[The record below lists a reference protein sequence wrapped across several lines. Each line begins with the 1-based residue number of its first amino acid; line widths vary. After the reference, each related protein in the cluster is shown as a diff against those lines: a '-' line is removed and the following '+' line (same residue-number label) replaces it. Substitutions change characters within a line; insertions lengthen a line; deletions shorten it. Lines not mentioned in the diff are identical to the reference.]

1 MSPRA
6 AERRGGTISSLLF
19 VVGHPVS
26 HSLSPAMH
34 NGIIARLGLPLHY
47 VPVDLPPAHLRGFL
61 RIVRAGNF
69 LGGNVTI
76 PYKEDAAALAD
87 SRSEAVEVCGAA
99 NTLVVRKGKLH
110 AENTDG
116 EGFLDALEGQG
127 WGRRYRRVVLLG
139 AGGAARGI
147 AFALGRAGARE
158 IVLLNRH
165 PRRAEC
171 VADLLSRRYPATAF
185 SGADLRPRTLREEFR
200 GADLVV
206 QCTSL
211 GLRGEWEDFPII
223 DVQKTSRFADIVYRA
238 GGTDLVRRLRARG
251 VKAVG
256 GLPMLAYQAA
266 RSFALWTGRDVPGE
280 VFLKLAIKAL
290 KLW

>member
-1 MSPRA
+1 
-6 AERRGGTISSLLF
+6 
-19 VVGHPVS
+19 
-26 HSLSPAMH
+26 MH

-47 VPVDLPPAHLRGFL
+47 IPVDLPPGHLRGFL

-76 PYKEDAAALAD
+76 PYKEEAAALAD
-87 SRSEAVEVCGAA
+87 TRSEAVEVCGAA
-99 NTLVVRKGKLH
+99 NTLVVRGGKLQ

-116 EGFLDALEGQG
+116 EGFLDALDAVG
-127 WGRRYRRVVLLG
+127 WGRRFPRVVLLG

-147 AFALGRAGARE
+147 AFSLGKAGARE

-165 PRRAEC
+165 PRRAER
-171 VADLLSRRYPATAF
+171 VARLLSGRFPAIAF
-185 SGADLRPRTLREEFR
+185 SGGDLRTETLRAAFR
-200 GADLVV
+200 GADLIV

-211 GLRGEWEDFPII
+211 GLQGEWKDFPIKE
-223 DVQKTSRFADIVYRA
+223 VQKSSNFADIVYRA

-251 VKAVG
+251 VKTVG

-266 RSFALWTGRDVPGE
+266 RSFSLWTGRNVPGE
-280 VFLKLAIKAL
+280 AFRKLAERAL
-290 KLW
+290 LL

>member
-1 MSPRA
+1 
-6 AERRGGTISSLLF
+6 
-19 VVGHPVS
+19 
-26 HSLSPAMH
+26 MH
-34 NGIIARLGLPLHY
+34 NGVIARLGLPLHY
-47 VPVDLPPAHLRGFL
+47 VPLDLPPGHLGRFL

-76 PYKEDAAALAD
+76 PYKEEAAALAD
-87 SRSEAVEVCGAA
+87 TRSEAVEVCGAA
-99 NTLVVRKGKLH
+99 NTLVVREGKLH

-116 EGFLDALEGQG
+116 GGFLDALVAEG

-147 AFALGRAGARE
+147 AFALAGADARE
-158 IVLLNRH
+158 IVLLNRN
-165 PRRAEC
+165 PRRAEGI
-171 VADLLSRRYPATAF
+171 ARLLSARFPAVDFT
-185 SGADLRPRTLREEFR
+185 SGDIGTTTLREEFR
-200 GADLVV
+200 GADLIV

-211 GLRGEWEDFPII
+211 GLREEWENFPINE
-223 DVQKTSRFADIVYRA
+223 VQKSSRFADIVYRT

-251 VKAVG
+251 VRTMG

-266 RSFALWTGRDVPGE
+266 RSFSLWTGRDVPGE
-280 VFLKLAIKAL
+280 TFRKLAVTAL